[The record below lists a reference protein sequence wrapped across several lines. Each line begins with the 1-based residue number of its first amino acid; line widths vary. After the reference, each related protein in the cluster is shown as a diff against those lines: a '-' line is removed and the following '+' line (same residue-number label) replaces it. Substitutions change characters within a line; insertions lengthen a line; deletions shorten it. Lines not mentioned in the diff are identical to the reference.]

1 VTLFAPLFV
10 PDELREATSDR
21 AWLEAML
28 EAERALANAGGL
40 AGVIPPE
47 AAGKISDCCDA
58 GRYSIDELAA
68 QGRAVGNPAEP
79 LVRALREAV
88 GAPFADYVHGGATS
102 QDIVDTAAMIV
113 ARRAL
118 GLILDDVD
126 RVAAECSRHARIHA
140 ATPMTGRTLL
150 QAAVPITFGLKAA
163 GWLVAVVEARRGLL
177 RVRTEG
183 LAAQLG
189 GAAGTLAL
197 LGERAPEVVELYAAQ
212 LELPVPVLPWHANRT
227 RIAELGGALA
237 VTAGVLAKIGMDIGL
252 LAASE
257 VAEVREAAAGGSSTM
272 PQKQNPV
279 GSMLAVACGRS
290 VAAHASVLTASL
302 VAEHERA
309 FGGWQAEWPALTAAL
324 ALTGGAASSIAD
336 VLGGLEVDAERML
349 ANLDARDGS
358 VFAERVVDAL
368 SGQVGRAEALDLLAE
383 HGTGDDLLAD
393 ARVGLSRDE
402 LDALLDPAAYLGSA
416 GLFVERAL
424 AFYEED
430 SS

>member
-1 VTLFAPLFV
+1 L
-10 PDELREATSDR
+10 S
-21 AWLEAML
+21 
-28 EAERALANAGGL
+28 
-40 AGVIPPE
+40 
-47 AAGKISDCCDA
+47 
-58 GRYSIDELAA
+58 
-68 QGRAVGNPAEP
+68 
-79 LVRALREAV
+79 
-88 GAPFADYVHGGATS
+88 
-102 QDIVDTAAMIV
+102 
-113 ARRAL
+113 RRAE
-118 GLILDDVD
+118 VSFAC
-126 RVAAECSRHARIHA
+126 V
-140 ATPMTGRTLL
+140 
-150 QAAVPITFGLKAA
+150 
-163 GWLVAVVEARRGLL
+163 RRGS
-177 RVRTEG
+177 RRNS
-183 LAAQLG
+183 AAPR
-189 GAAGTLAL
+189 
-197 LGERAPEVVELYAAQ
+197 ERSRCSEKGPPEVVELYAAQ